1 MTTER
6 TPSAAWLTTPEKGTI
21 LGMRIVIAMCS
32 AVGRR
37 PTLLL
42 VRAIVLYY
50 ALVHGDA
57 RRTSRRWLRRV
68 HGRAGGF
75 WPVYRHLLRF
85 AQTLLDRVFFLTGRL
100 GAFRFTKDGHEHL
113 VALRAARR
121 GALLVGAHLGSFEA
135 MRALAKG
142 YDIRIHVLV
151 HEANARMV
159 NALLERVDP
168 SRTVRL
174 IELEP
179 GSTSAVFQVQEL
191 IEQGELVALLA
202 DRIGISD
209 RSVPVDFMGSPAPF
223 PTGPFALAAALR
235 CPVYLVFALFHDPNH
250 YELRCEPFAPEGLDL
265 PRAGRDEALREVV
278 TRYAARVEH
287 HARRAPDNW
296 FNFYD
301 FWAPRLPVTRSGAPP

>member
-1 MTTER
+1 MTER
-6 TPSAAWLTTPEKGTI
+6 AARDAWLTMPEKGTV
-21 LGMRIVIAMCS
+21 LGMRIVIATCT
-32 AVGRR
+32 AFGRR
-37 PTLLL
+37 PALLL

-57 RRTSRRWLRRV
+57 RRASRRWLRRV

-85 AQTLLDRVFFLTGRL
+85 AQLMLDRLFFLTGRL
-100 GAFRFTKDGHEHL
+100 DSFRFTQDGHDHL
-113 VALRAARR
+113 VALRAAKR

-159 NALLERVDP
+159 NALLEKVDP
-168 SRTVRL
+168 TRTVRL

-202 DRIGISD
+202 DRMGISD
-209 RSVPVDFMGSPAPF
+209 RSVEVDFMGAPAAF
-223 PTGPFALAAALR
+223 PAGPFAMAAALR
-235 CPVYLVFALFHDPNH
+235 CPVYLVFGLFFDPDHYALH
-250 YELRCEPFAPEGLDL
+250 CEPFAPEGLSF
-265 PRAGRDEALREVV
+265 PREGRDAALREVV
-278 TRYAARVEH
+278 ARYAARVEH

-301 FWAPRLPVTRSGAPP
+301 FWAPRLAVAKSGSPP